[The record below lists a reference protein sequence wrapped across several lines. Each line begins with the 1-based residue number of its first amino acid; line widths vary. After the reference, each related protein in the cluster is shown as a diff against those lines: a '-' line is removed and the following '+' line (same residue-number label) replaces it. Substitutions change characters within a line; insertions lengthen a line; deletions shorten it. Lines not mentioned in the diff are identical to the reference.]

1 MYNGK
6 SDYLFDC
13 VEAGVVS
20 DQPSFFPQQKCL
32 NVNICTVNTFF
43 CLFSSFVI
51 FCKQQGKQR
60 KNAPHPKIFEPFFFV
75 FFFLSNLFWCHCFI
89 YCPSSNL
96 FYRCFFFFLP
106 WLNVPKTKVVFL
118 QLSEADANKVN
129 WHFYRC
135 ACCAEV
141 NGNISSFF
149 LLTTCCSGGVGNLSM
164 NFV

>member
-43 CLFSSFVI
+43 FVCFPLLLF

-75 FFFLSNLFWCHCFI
+75 FFLLVKPI
-89 YCPSSNL
+89 LMPL
-96 FYRCFFFFLP
+96 FYILSFQ
-106 WLNVPKTKVVFL
+106 
-118 QLSEADANKVN
+118 QL
-129 WHFYRC
+129 
-135 ACCAEV
+135 
-141 NGNISSFF
+141 I
-149 LLTTCCSGGVGNLSM
+149 L
-164 NFV
+164 

>member
-43 CLFSSFVI
+43 FCSFSYFVI

-60 KNAPHPKIFEPFFFV
+60 KNAPHPKIFEPFFLLV
-75 FFFLSNLFWCHCFI
+75 KPILM
-89 YCPSSNL
+89 PL
-96 FYRCFFFFLP
+96 FYILSFQ
-106 WLNVPKTKVVFL
+106 
-118 QLSEADANKVN
+118 QL
-129 WHFYRC
+129 
-135 ACCAEV
+135 
-141 NGNISSFF
+141 I
-149 LLTTCCSGGVGNLSM
+149 L
-164 NFV
+164 

>member
-43 CLFSSFVI
+43 FCSFSSFVI

-60 KNAPHPKIFEPFFFV
+60 KNAPHPKIFEPFFSL
-75 FFFLSNLFWCHCFI
+75 FFSSCQTYFDAIVLYIVLPATYFI
-89 YCPSSNL
+89 DA
-96 FYRCFFFFLP
+96 FFFF
-106 WLNVPKTKVVFL
+106 
-118 QLSEADANKVN
+118 
-129 WHFYRC
+129 H
-135 ACCAEV
+135 
-141 NGNISSFF
+141 G
-149 LLTTCCSGGVGNLSM
+149 
-164 NFV
+164 